1 MEIKTRVPGTVEKLN
16 VKVGDQVKMKDEL
29 LTLEAMKMMQKIISP
44 VEGEVTEVNVEEGD
58 RVRAGA
64 ILMVIE

>member
-44 VEGEVTEVNVEEGD
+44 VEGLY
-58 RVRAGA
+58 RV
-64 ILMVIE
+64 

>member
-44 VEGEVTEVNVEEGD
+44 IEGEVTELNVEEGD